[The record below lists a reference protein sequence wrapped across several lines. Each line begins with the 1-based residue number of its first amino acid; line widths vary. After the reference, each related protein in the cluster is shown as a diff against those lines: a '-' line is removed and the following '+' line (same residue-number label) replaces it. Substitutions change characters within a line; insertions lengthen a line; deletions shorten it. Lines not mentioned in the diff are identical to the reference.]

1 MLLLILKIYHYGKR
15 VFQIIENY
23 YCSTLL
29 IYNTIIVIIFIIR
42 NMKMCFN
49 HDSIFLTSELKKI
62 NEIKLN
68 MHN

>member
-1 MLLLILKIYHYGKR
+1 MILKIYHYGKR

-23 YCSTLL
+23 YCSTLM
-29 IYNTIIVIIFIIR
+29 IYNTNIVFIIIIPK
-42 NMKMCFN
+42 MKMRFN
-49 HDSIFLTSELKKI
+49 HDSKFLTSELKKI